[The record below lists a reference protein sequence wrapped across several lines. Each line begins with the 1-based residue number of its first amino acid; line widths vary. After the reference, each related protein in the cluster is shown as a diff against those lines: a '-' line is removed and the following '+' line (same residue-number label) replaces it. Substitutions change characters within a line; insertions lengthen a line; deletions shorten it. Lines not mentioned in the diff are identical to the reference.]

1 MISGIPQDRTLQIGK
16 IKTRYWS
23 GGNQGA
29 AVILLHGIGC
39 HVEDWLPNFEALAAR
54 YRVFAL
60 DLPGHGRT
68 DKPADA
74 PYDVVYLAEFV
85 RDFMA
90 ALHIERAHVVGH
102 SMGGAVA
109 TRLTLLHPE
118 LVDRLVLIAPAGLGR
133 KIHLSLRL
141 ASVPLLGERLLR
153 PSRWGTTISAR
164 VNVYNPDVITDEKI
178 DCDYQM
184 AAQPGA
190 LEALLRTARSGINLW
205 GQKSSFWGVHVNG
218 LPSITHSVLVIWGRE
233 DSILPVAHA
242 QVVARGLPN
251 VRVHILEHCGHVP
264 MLEHTAPVNALLLE
278 FLE

>member
-1 MISGIPQDRTLQIGK
+1 MIPGAPQDRTIQIGD
-16 IKTRYWS
+16 IKTRYWA
-23 GGNQGA
+23 GGSQS
-29 AVILLHGIGC
+29 AVVVLLHGIGC
-39 HVEDWLPNFEALAAR
+39 HIEDWLPNFEALAAR

-74 PYDVVYLAEFV
+74 PYGIVYLAEFV

-133 KIHLSLRL
+133 QIHLSLRL

-153 PSRWGTTISAR
+153 PSRLGTAISAR
-164 VNVYNPDVITDEKI
+164 MAVYNPDVITDEKI
-178 DCDYQM
+178 DCDYQI

-205 GQKSSFWGVHVNG
+205 GQKSSFWSVHVKG
-218 LPSITHSVLVIWGRE
+218 LPSITHPVLVIWGRE
-233 DSILPVAHA
+233 DPIVPVAHA
-242 QVVARGLPN
+242 QVAAKGFPN
-251 VRVHILEHCGHVP
+251 ARVHILEHCRHVP
-264 MLEHTAPVNALLLE
+264 MLEHTAAVNALLLE
-278 FLE
+278 FLG

>member
-1 MISGIPQDRTLQIGK
+1 MISEIPQDRTLQIGK
-16 IKTRYWS
+16 IKTRYWAA
-23 GGNQGA
+23 GDHGA
-29 AVILLHGIGC
+29 TVILLHGIGC
-39 HVEDWLPNFEALAAR
+39 HVEDWLPNFEVLAAR

-74 PYDVVYLAEFV
+74 PYGIVYLAEFV

-90 ALHIERAHVVGH
+90 TLHIERAHVVGH

-133 KIHLSLRL
+133 NIHLSLRL

-218 LPSITHSVLVIWGRE
+218 LPSITHPVLVIWGR
-233 DSILPVAHA
+233 DDAILPVAHA
-242 QVVARGLPN
+242 QVAAKGLHN
-251 VRVHILEHCGHVP
+251 VRVHMLEHCGHVP

-278 FLE
+278 FLG